1 MTVFDFGMLIIVFPF
16 IYPPKRSNAYSAV
29 EGPNT
34 SSNCDILEVMLIVF
48 SLSYGFSDVF

>member
-1 MTVFDFGMLIIVFPF
+1 MTVFDFGMLINVFPF

-34 SSNCDILEVMLIVF
+34 SSNCDDLEVMLIVF
-48 SLSYGFSDVF
+48 SLNDGFFDSF